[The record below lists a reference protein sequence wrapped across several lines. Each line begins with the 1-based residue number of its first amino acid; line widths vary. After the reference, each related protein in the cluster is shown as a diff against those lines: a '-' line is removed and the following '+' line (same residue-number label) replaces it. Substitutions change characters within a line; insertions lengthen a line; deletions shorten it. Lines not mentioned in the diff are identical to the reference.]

1 MYNEGAAATMSET
14 KDLMVSFVGSK
25 ILEGGAWGAGAW
37 SAERGLNARPRRG
50 GNDTPNTPQDQP
62 QGQGQPQPESQPQ
75 GQGQVKP

>member
-50 GNDTPNTPQDQP
+50 G
-62 QGQGQPQPESQPQ
+62 G
-75 GQGQVKP
+75 K

>member
-1 MYNEGAAATMSET
+1 MVTIHYSRCGAR
-14 KDLMVSFVGSK
+14 KIGSK

-75 GQGQVKP
+75 G

>member
-1 MYNEGAAATMSET
+1 MVTIYYSRCGAR
-14 KDLMVSFVGSK
+14 KIGSK